1 LKDFSLCYP
10 SSVLRFSRHK
20 DRLELCD
27 GKCSL
32 TDENLF
38 EACNKL
44 QLHYKIIMIN
54 IRFEWNNNKDKTNF
68 KNHGVSFAEAKTVFY
83 DENALEFYDQDHS
96 LGEDRY
102 LMIGLSSKLRLLLVN
117 YTVRE
122 ERDEDVIR
130 IISSRKPTKREQ
142 TIYFER
148 LK

>member
-1 LKDFSLCYP
+1 MTK
-10 SSVLRFSRHK
+10 V
-20 DRLELCD
+20 
-27 GKCSL
+27 
-32 TDENLF
+32 
-38 EACNKL
+38 
-44 QLHYKIIMIN
+44 
-54 IRFEWNNNKDKTNF
+54 RFEWNKNKDEENSR
-68 KNHGVSFAEAKTVFY
+68 NHGVSFDEARTVFY